1 MGKLKQREIEAM
13 KKIVMMMGLLVAGAV
28 PAKATSFALSQEYQK
43 SREGMVQRAGRFSV
57 KRPLA
62 KAVQLHADVVFVPK
76 AGDPTDYRLSAKL
89 GVAMPLWTQALAIS
103 VAVSD
108 EYNNSRGA
116 WRNEAQGLASLS
128 LRFASFS
135 GR

>member
-1 MGKLKQREIEAM
+1 M
-13 KKIVMMMGLLVAGAV
+13 KKIVMMMGLLIAGAWN
-28 PAKATSFALSQEYQK
+28 AQAASFALSQEYQK

-62 KAVQLHADVVFVPK
+62 KAAQLHADVVFVPQP
-76 AGDPTDYRLSAKL
+76 GDPADYRISAKL
-89 GVAMPLWTQALAIS
+89 GLVMPLWTEALAVS

-128 LRFASFS
+128 LRFGSFS